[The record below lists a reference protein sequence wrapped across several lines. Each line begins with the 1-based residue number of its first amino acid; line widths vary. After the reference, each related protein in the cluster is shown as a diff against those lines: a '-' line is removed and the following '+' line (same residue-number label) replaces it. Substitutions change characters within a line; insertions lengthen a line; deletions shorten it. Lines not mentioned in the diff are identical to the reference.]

1 MFQAVII
8 LALAATLISWAAVR
22 VGGPQTSEEQEYEDN
37 LQKAYLASLS
47 KTNKGSNIYGKAES
61 SKHFP

>member
-22 VGGPQTSEEQEYEDN
+22 AGGPQTSEEQEYEDN
-37 LQKAYLASLS
+37 LQSAYLASLS
-47 KTNKGSNIYGKAES
+47 KNKQRK
-61 SKHFP
+61 

>member
-1 MFQAVII
+1 MFQAIII

-37 LQKAYLASLS
+37 LQKAYLASYQ
-47 KTNKGSNIYGKAES
+47 KNKQRK
-61 SKHFP
+61 

>member
-37 LQKAYLASLS
+37 LQSAYLASLS
-47 KTNKGSNIYGKAES
+47 KNKQRK
-61 SKHFP
+61 